1 MNYSQL
7 LESIEFWQEIESTPS
22 VVVCFKQVKFGGD
35 TKYFGN
41 GKGQMRDSG
50 FGNMNKCEINFHKH
64 LLNISTR
71 MSKEV
76 ALLFLLCEVGG

>member
-7 LESIEFWQEIESTPS
+7 LESIEFWREIESTSS

-50 FGNMNKCEINFHKH
+50 FGNMNKCEINFHKQH
-64 LLNISTR
+64 RPWRVTEYAVKILQD
-71 MSKEV
+71 
-76 ALLFLLCEVGG
+76 F